1 VRSSMDALFGGVK
14 SVVEVFDGSLFFG
27 WIGDVLYGIAL
38 VFYQMIHTYVKHY
51 VLHAPRRAF
60 GYGSA
65 DYHDICYEMTGVGSS
80 FWITNKDECK
90 TTIDRNINST
100 TTAFLFL
107 IIPYVVFYTFSSKD
121 IKQLVQYV
129 LFILMWNVIRQEK
142 VCSPLTKDLVQ
153 MLLYFVIIQEINI

>member
-1 VRSSMDALFGGVK
+1 MDALFGGVK

-129 LFILMWNVIRQEK
+129 FERMYGGGQPKATRRPKTDDEKEKLPLKQNSPIRTR
-142 VCSPLTKDLVQ
+142 L
-153 MLLYFVIIQEINI
+153 